1 MVNLSTV
8 IQFAV
13 VSASV
18 SGQGIL
24 SGHADG
30 TVVRYFFGSGES
42 QVTKGSQLLFKIFR
56 SSAVMLCHLI
66 RVRVSDQFHTLG

>member
-42 QVTKGSQLLFKIFR
+42 QVTKDESVI
-56 SSAVMLCHLI
+56 I
-66 RVRVSDQFHTLG
+66 